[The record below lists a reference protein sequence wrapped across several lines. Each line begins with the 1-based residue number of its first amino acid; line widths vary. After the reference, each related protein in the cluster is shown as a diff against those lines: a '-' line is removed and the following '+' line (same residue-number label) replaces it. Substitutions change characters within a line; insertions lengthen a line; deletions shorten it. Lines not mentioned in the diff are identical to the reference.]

1 LRPASVDV
9 RMRERAT
16 RVAAEEAAAGEAAA
30 GVTHSAFLR
39 LHASIVDLD
48 LRPPQLDR
56 RQGRR
61 VLLYLRLHK
70 GHLNAR
76 ALLRNFPC
84 DNCRKSKA
92 RAGAKTCVAAAE
104 LSDWLHSWRTA
115 AWEGRHGV
123 SSRVNKSL
131 FPFRPPQG
139 VEEGSGVGN
148 QKASGSSAVRAGAA
162 SLCPNHANPKPV
174 ANPTNTNP
182 KPAVPKRHRLA
193 IAQSLRGIL
202 ESCPGFRA

>member
-1 LRPASVDV
+1 MAAG
-9 RMRERAT
+9 EA
-16 RVAAEEAAAGEAAA
+16 AAEEAAAGEAAAGEAAA

-76 ALLRNFPC
+76 ALLRNWPC

-115 AWEGRHGV
+115 AWGGGV
-123 SSRVNKSL
+123 M
-131 FPFRPPQG
+131 
-139 VEEGSGVGN
+139 E
-148 QKASGSSAVRAGAA
+148 
-162 SLCPNHANPKPV
+162 C
-174 ANPTNTNP
+174 
-182 KPAVPKRHRLA
+182 RLA
-193 IAQSLRGIL
+193 
-202 ESCPGFRA
+202 